1 MSNIGI
7 NVVETDGRATPSIQA
22 APTSVAAFIIR
33 AQRGVPDDAVY
44 QVTNW
49 SQFTEHFGSYMDNA
63 YGAYAVRGFFDNG
76 GSMAYVTRVVKA
88 PGKETAASV
97 ACGQKAPWNL
107 GQGGMLMI
115 ETDQGGPYSVQFR
128 NKSQAE
134 LAALETPPVGFDI
147 LDKNV
152 ILRVDGHDPVTH
164 RFTQSDFAG
173 QAATAAEVAAVLN
186 REFTGIQA
194 WVEEG
199 KLKVRTDSE
208 GIASFLRVSGAA
220 ADILFGESSLL
231 AEGGNIEDLTKVK
244 AEEAVEAMRFYLE
257 GAHLDVTTDG
267 KVVTITHKEKGEG
280 HWIQIE
286 AGPVQAAFDFDTE
299 KHTGAGE
306 SMAGVATPAMCSL
319 DGKLLV
325 KAGYRGKEDPG
336 TWGRD
341 LAIRIVPNL
350 EKVGPPKTYSLF
362 VRYKGNVVETWE
374 KLNVNAA
381 ADEKGQH
388 PTVINDE
395 FTGSK
400 YIVVSQQG
408 AENPPQTDDPAH
420 PDVRVFVSL
429 ENGEDD
435 NLANPDLKTDLQKA
449 LIAALPRFDI
459 HEVQLV
465 CCPESCE
472 TDWVMQA
479 LTYCANRGDCM
490 FVGHTPEGWEV
501 ADVKDYGKSYQAEKA
516 YGALYFPWIQVAD
529 PIGTRKWIPPTGHV
543 LGVYARTERE
553 RGIWKAPAGNA
564 ALVNGALDV
573 RCHFNDADH
582 TDLVKNGSVN
592 AVRFIPGQGIVIDS
606 SRTLST
612 STLWLYVNVRLL
624 FNFVESSLKSGLRWV
639 VQEPHD
645 ETCGRRSSTTR

>member
-7 NVVETDGRATPSIQA
+7 NVVEVDGRATPSIQA

-33 AQRGVPDDAVY
+33 SQRGVPEDAVY

-76 GSMAYVTRVVKA
+76 GSVAYVTRVVKA

-97 ACGQKAPWNL
+97 KSGKKATWNL
-107 GQGGMLMI
+107 AQGGTLMI
-115 ETDQGGPYSVQFR
+115 ETDQGGPYSVEF
-128 NKSQAE
+128 QAE
-134 LAALETPPVGFDI
+134 SHAELGALETPPEGFDI

-173 QAATAAEVAAVLN
+173 QAATAAEVTAVLN

-194 WVEEG
+194 WVEDG
-199 KLKVRTDSE
+199 NLKLRTDSA
-208 GIASFLRVSGAA
+208 GTASSLQVSGAA
-220 ADILFGESSLL
+220 ADVLFGEQPRL
-231 AEGGNIEDLTKVK
+231 ARGSGNIVQLGAVR
-244 AEEAVEAMRFYLE
+244 AEEAVEAMRFYLNE
-257 GAHLDVTTDG
+257 APLDVTADG
-267 KVVTITHKEKGEG
+267 EVVTITHKDKGEA
-280 HWIQIE
+280 HWIQIQE
-286 AGPVQAAFDFDTE
+286 GDVQTAFGFDTE
-299 KHTGAGE
+299 EHRGTGQ
-306 SMAGVATPAMCSL
+306 SMEGVATPASCSL
-319 DGKLLV
+319 DGGKLLIT
-325 KAGYRGKEDPG
+325 AGYRGKEDPG
-336 TWGRD
+336 AWGNN

-350 EKVGPPKTYSLF
+350 EKDGTSKTYTLF
-362 VRYKGNVVETWE
+362 VRYNGNVVETWE
-374 KLNVNAA
+374 KLNANGA
-381 ADEKGQH
+381 ADKKGQH
-388 PTVINDE
+388 PTIINDE

-400 YIVVSQQG
+400 YIVVSPQG
-408 AENPPQTDDPAH
+408 AENPPQTDDPAQ
-420 PDVRVFVSL
+420 PNVKVFVNL
-429 ENGEDD
+429 QNGQEDD
-435 NLANPDLKTDLQKA
+435 LTGTDLQNA
-449 LIAALPRFDI
+449 LIATLPRFDI

-472 TDWVMQA
+472 QEWVTQA

-490 FVGHTPEGWEV
+490 FIGHTPQVPDV
-501 ADVKDYGKSYQAEKA
+501 AAAKEYGNDFQAAKV

-624 FNFVESSLKSGLRWV
+624 FNFVESS
-639 VQEPHD
+639 
-645 ETCGRRSSTTR
+645 